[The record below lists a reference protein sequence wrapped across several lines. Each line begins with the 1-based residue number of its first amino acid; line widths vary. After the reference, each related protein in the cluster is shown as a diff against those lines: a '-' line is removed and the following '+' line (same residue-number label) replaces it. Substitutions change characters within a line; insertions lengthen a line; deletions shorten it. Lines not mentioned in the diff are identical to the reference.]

1 MSYNKELVLFA
12 HFLCFYEFA
21 LWLAKSVGPLMK
33 AHFVYFLAH
42 LFPVMPSRKPTMA
55 PSLKPTEK
63 PSKTPTIQPS
73 VQPTAT
79 PTSKHIWASSWMY
92 SRKPSFFLFVTFS
105 LLSQNKYEL
114 ISYDKFSVFSAFLN
128 LPTPFELE

>member
-1 MSYNKELVLFA
+1 MHIFFVSINV
-12 HFLCFYEFA
+12 A

-79 PTSKHIWASSWMY
+79 PTSKHMWASS
-92 SRKPSFFLFVTFS
+92 
-105 LLSQNKYEL
+105 
-114 ISYDKFSVFSAFLN
+114 
-128 LPTPFELE
+128 

>member
-21 LWLAKSVGPLMK
+21 LWLEKSVGPLMK

-79 PTSKHIWASSWMY
+79 PTSKDIWASSCLY
-92 SRKPSFFLFVTFS
+92 SRKPFFFVCGFFLTV
-105 LLSQNKYEL
+105 YEL